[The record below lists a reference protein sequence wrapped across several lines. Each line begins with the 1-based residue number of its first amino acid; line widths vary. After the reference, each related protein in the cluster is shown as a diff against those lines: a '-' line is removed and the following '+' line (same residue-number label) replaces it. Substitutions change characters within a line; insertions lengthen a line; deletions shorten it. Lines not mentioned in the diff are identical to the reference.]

1 MNKEDNIKFDDLD
14 LDFEDLESLGLIDD
28 SEFPELELETDNI
41 LMNLSIKKDYS
52 KIKDKSERKKEFIKE
67 NQHICLASK
76 GIEQGSCLF
85 VEEILKKGVKGIF
98 IPYFFFSLKA
108 LQLAHQ

>member
-52 KIKDKSERKKEFIKE
+52 EIKDRSKRKKEFIKDLHE
-67 NQHICLASK
+67 
-76 GIEQGSCLF
+76 
-85 VEEILKKGVKGIF
+85 F
-98 IPYFFFSLKA
+98 IDQFANTPESDDFINYYDL
-108 LQLAHQ
+108 

>member
-14 LDFEDLESLGLIDD
+14 LDFEDLESLGLMDD

-52 KIKDKSERKKEFIKE
+52 EIKDRSKRKKEFIKDL
-67 NQHICLASK
+67 HK
-76 GIEQGSCLF
+76 
-85 VEEILKKGVKGIF
+85 F
-98 IPYFFFSLKA
+98 IDQFANTPESDDFINYYDL
-108 LQLAHQ
+108 

>member
-14 LDFEDLESLGLIDD
+14 LDFEDLESLGLMDD

-52 KIKDKSERKKEFIKE
+52 EIKDRSKRKKEFIKDLHE
-67 NQHICLASK
+67 
-76 GIEQGSCLF
+76 
-85 VEEILKKGVKGIF
+85 F
-98 IPYFFFSLKA
+98 IDQFANTPESDDFINYYDL
-108 LQLAHQ
+108 

>member
-52 KIKDKSERKKEFIKE
+52 EIKDRFKRKKEFIKDLHE
-67 NQHICLASK
+67 
-76 GIEQGSCLF
+76 
-85 VEEILKKGVKGIF
+85 F
-98 IPYFFFSLKA
+98 IDQFANTPESDDFINYYDL
-108 LQLAHQ
+108 